1 MNIKGM
7 LGMKIK
13 VYKGTP
19 ALLYKTY
26 IVGIK
31 VIGSPRF
38 VDYTPILRR
47 NQLRLYV
54 YEYQWYIGYEN

>member
-1 MNIKGM
+1 VNIKGI

-54 YEYQWYIGYEN
+54 YEY